1 MFQNILETENT
12 NENIANKKHILAN
25 VIQKKYIF
33 LYIVTFMVSTIN
45 MGYSLS
51 PFSLAIIVACI
62 SNEIPIIGISLVAV
76 LANGITSG
84 ISGTIHLIIIMLLFF
99 ASFLIKEPKYNE
111 SIKNEKVRL
120 SRRIFFSTLIVN
132 IIKLISAPI
141 LVYDVL
147 TAICLS
153 IIVVIFYK
161 IFVNAITVLINYN
174 EKMAF
179 SIEEVLATSL
189 LIAIAVCS
197 LGDFKILGFSIRN
210 VLSIFIVLV
219 LGWKH
224 GMLIRNNSRSNNW
237 CFTWYYCRK

>member
-12 NENIANKKHILAN
+12 NENIANKKNILAN
-25 VIQKKYIF
+25 VLQKKYIF

-45 MGYSLS
+45 MGYSIS

-62 SNEIPIIGISLVAV
+62 SNEIPIIGITIIAC

-84 ISGTIHLIIIMLLFF
+84 LTGTINFIIIMLIFF

-111 SIKNEKVRL
+111 STKNEKVRL
-120 SRRIFFSTLIVN
+120 ARRIFLSTLIVN
-132 IIKLISAPI
+132 ILKLFSGPI

-153 IIVVIFYK
+153 VIVTIFYK
-161 IFVNAITVLINYN
+161 VFVNAITVLINYN

-189 LIAIAVCS
+189 LLAIAVCS
-197 LGDFKILGFSIRN
+197 FGDLKILGFSIRN

-224 GMLIRNNSRSNNW
+224 GMLIRNNSRSYNRSIARYN
-237 CFTWYYCRK
+237 CR

>member
-1 MFQNILETENT
+1 MFQNIIETENT
-12 NENIANKKHILAN
+12 NENIANKKNILAN
-25 VIQKKYIF
+25 VLQKKYVF

-45 MGYSLS
+45 MGYSIS
-51 PFSLAIIVACI
+51 PFSLAIIAACI
-62 SNEIPIIGISLVAV
+62 SNEIPIIAIAIISAI
-76 LANGITSG
+76 ANGITSG
-84 ISGTIHLIIIMLLFF
+84 ISGTINFIIIMLVFF

-111 SIKNEKVRL
+111 STKNEKVRL
-120 SRRIFFSTLIVN
+120 ARRIFLSTLIVN
-132 IIKLISAPI
+132 ALKLISGQI

-153 IIVVIFYK
+153 IIVAIFYK
-161 IFVNAITVLINYN
+161 VFVNAITVLTNYN

-189 LIAIAVCS
+189 LLAIAVCS
-197 LGDFKILGFSIRN
+197 FGDLKILGFSIRN

-224 GMLIRNNSRSNNW
+224 GMLIRNNSRSYNRSIA
-237 CFTWYYCRK
+237 WYNCRK